1 MFSLLY
7 KKQNPGNSIRCMHAT
22 VNFNKRAV
30 KVDLR
35 IYFQSEGAPSS
46 TAFISWTYFVAPHF
60 N

>member
-1 MFSLLY
+1 MFNLLY

-35 IYFQSEGAPSS
+35 IYFQ
-46 TAFISWTYFVAPHF
+46 
-60 N
+60 